1 MNIEGMHTQDISDVL
16 SAGRQCLFVE
26 ETTTQT
32 EMFRSLFG
40 GVIVGGSK
48 PFGERLDAYT
58 ANEHRVPEV
67 LVALAAELVRRVLK
81 GNNHDR

>member
-1 MNIEGMHTQDISDVL
+1 MNIEGMHTQDIDDVL
-16 SAGRQCLFVE
+16 SAGRLCLCDTV
-26 ETTTQT
+26 TSIHT

-58 ANEHRVPEV
+58 ANKHRVPEV
-67 LVALAAELVRRVLK
+67 LAALATELKRR
-81 GNNHDR
+81 GF